1 LIFIGLICREIYL
14 KIGNFNY
21 RIRLFK
27 EENDFRIQIMEKNR
41 NSGQVLEKKEEDD
54 MFSQIK
60 KRKNNDL
67 VDNKSVVLKNL

>member
-1 LIFIGLICREIYL
+1 
-14 KIGNFNY
+14 
-21 RIRLFK
+21 
-27 EENDFRIQIMEKNR
+27 MEKNR

>member
-1 LIFIGLICREIYL
+1 
-14 KIGNFNY
+14 
-21 RIRLFK
+21 
-27 EENDFRIQIMEKNR
+27 MEKNR

-67 VDNKSVVLKNL
+67 VDNKSVILKNFEIGKKG